1 MNEQDAIDRLNSHKD
16 AKPSEVGEAVD
27 VLYRSY
33 DTYERVAQQLELKIP
48 DYVLGRMHRIYRLP
62 KGILWKVDEGQIGT
76 TQAALITRLKDEESQ
91 WLLAI
96 TTVEKK
102 LRANEC
108 ENVVNL
114 VLKEDWSIRDALS
127 TVTGVRFEEISPPTL
142 LLPVGVDF
150 WFALIRASWGQS
162 KDWQDLC
169 YQLIREGVD
178 VDIKKV
184 ADQLDSL
191 ANDVASNLES
201 LAATL
206 RQAGERYAEEVR
218 E

>member
-1 MNEQDAIDRLNSHKD
+1 MMDNQAAAIACLADSDNR
-16 AKPSEVGEAVD
+16 KPSEIGESID
-27 VLYRSY
+27 VLYKIYGTY
-33 DTYERVAQQLELKIP
+33 DKVAQQLSMSRSFLSS
-48 DYVLGRMHRIYRLP
+48 RHRIFQLP
-62 KGILWKVDEGQIGT
+62 QGIRWKVDEGQIGIG
-76 TQAALITRLKDEESQ
+76 QAYQIIRLKDEEAQ

-96 TTVEKK
+96 TAVEKK

-114 VLKEDWSIRDALS
+114 VLKEGWTIRDAIS
-127 TVTGVRFEEISPPTL
+127 TVTGVRFEEISPPAL

-178 VDIKKV
+178 VDSKEI
-184 ADQLDSL
+184 ADQLEAL
-191 ANDVASNLES
+191 AKDMSTQLTNV
-201 LAATL
+201 AATL
-206 RQAGERYAEEVR
+206 RQAGEKYAELQA
-218 E
+218 